1 MNSSDVTKA
10 QAKVISAA
18 LYKRLN
24 YLGRLRKRMDQL
36 RFSPDDELY
45 KLVAAVWDKL
55 HRLSVHVHYMACGI
69 GGGPSPHAHDSP
81 PTVEE

>member
-18 LYKRLN
+18 LYKSLN

-36 RFSPDDELY
+36 GFPPNDELY
-45 KLVAAVWDKL
+45 KLAVAAWDRL
-55 HRLSVHVHYMACGI
+55 HHLSVHVHYMSCGVS
-69 GGGPSPHAHDSP
+69 GGGPSPRAHDPP
-81 PTVEE
+81 PTRE